1 MLLIYSLALQKTNCM
16 FRISVYLFLV
26 VMALA
31 SCNSGD
37 NAGKRAAAHQLGN
50 VEMEVSG
57 DPDALPHFEKGLLL
71 LHSFEYED
79 ARVAFQKAQEADPGF
94 AMAYWG
100 EAMTYNQPIWHRQQY
115 EEGKA
120 VLEKLGET
128 SAKRLQAADLELE
141 KDLLRSVDILYGEGE
156 KAERDKAYA
165 DYLSELYE
173 KYPGHQEV
181 AAFYAL
187 SLLGAVQE
195 GRDKAVFEKGAGIA
209 QSILHENPGHPG
221 ALHYLIHS
229 YDDPEHARLALSAAN
244 SYAKVAPD
252 AAHALHMPSH
262 IYVAMGMWDEV
273 IASNIASY
281 EASVKRMKVK
291 ELGHD
296 ARSYHALHW
305 LLYGYLQREK
315 FEEAERIMEDMVRY
329 TQAQPSINARSYL
342 VRMLGNFLV
351 ETGDWGH
358 PLAETEVDLSELNIS
373 HQAIAHFLEGMQA
386 YRQQDEQRLGEI
398 IDTLAEKRQ
407 QATIMMVTLGSAEV
421 PMCSANTAWGQ
432 VNKTEVKKAE
442 TMELQLK
449 GLLWRLRG
457 DEKKAEKYMIRAVN
471 TQDRLDYS
479 YGPPEVVYPA
489 FEFYADYLM
498 EKAAYAKALAMYK
511 KALERGP
518 GRRLPVNGELAAAEK
533 LKPVQ

>member
-1 MLLIYSLALQKTNCM
+1 MLRISIFLALVAILGSCKSEPKADQEV
-16 FRISVYLFLV
+16 SVY
-26 VMALA
+26 
-31 SCNSGD
+31 
-37 NAGKRAAAHQLGN
+37 QLGEAN
-50 VEMEVSG
+50 MKVSG
-57 DPDALPHFEKGLLL
+57 SAEALPHFEKGLLL

-79 ARVAFQKAQEADPGF
+79 ARAAFQKAQKADADF

-115 EEGKA
+115 EQGKA
-120 VLEKLGET
+120 ALEKLGPNSGE
-128 SAKRLQAADLELE
+128 RLQAAALELE
-141 KDLLRSVDILYGEGE
+141 KDLLRSVEILYGDGK

-195 GRDKAVFEKGAGIA
+195 GRDKASFEKGAGIA
-209 QSILHENPGHPG
+209 KGILNENPDHPG

-244 SYAKVAPD
+244 RYAEVAPD

-273 IASNIASY
+273 ITSNIASY
-281 EASVKRMKVK
+281 EASVNRMKAK
-291 ELGHD
+291 GLGHD
-296 ARSYHALHW
+296 ARSYHAFHW

-315 FEEAERIMEDMVRY
+315 FEEAERIMEDMIRY
-329 TQAQPSINARSYL
+329 TQAQPSVTARSYL

-351 ETGDWGH
+351 ETQDWDH
-358 PLAETEVDLSELNIS
+358 PLAATQVDLRELNIS
-373 HQAIAHFLEGMQA
+373 HQAIAHFLDGMQA
-386 YRQQDEQRLGEI
+386 YRQQDEQRLGAV

-407 QATIMMVTLGSAEV
+407 QATIMMATVGSAEV
-421 PMCSANTAWGQ
+421 PMCSANIAWGK
-432 VNKTEVKKAE
+432 VNKTDIKKAE

-449 GLLWRLRG
+449 SLLWQLRG
-457 DEKKAEKYMIRAVN
+457 DEKKTEKYIVRAVN

-498 EKAAYAKALAMYK
+498 ERGAYAKALAMYK

-518 GRRLPVNGELAAAEK
+518 GRRLPVNGELKAAEK